1 MTTELKVTVT
11 DETLNFLREYFPEG
25 ISDADRARIAFS
37 ILRHT
42 VESEGESLETF
53 LRQQGLVEDLDFEI
67 GELYIKGVKR
77 ALLES
82 DEVDLT
88 DLGGLMSDAEP
99 DDS

>member
-1 MTTELKVTVT
+1 MTNELKVTIT
-11 DETLNFLREYFPEG
+11 DETLKFLREYFPEG
-25 ISDADRARIAFS
+25 ISDADRARIAFA

-67 GELYIKGVKR
+67 DELYIKGVKR

-88 DLGGLMSDAEP
+88 DLGSLTSDAES
-99 DDS
+99 DNS